1 MRVHYFIQSKF
12 LVGVNCNLKKVS
24 KIMGSNSEVTPAPQI
39 ITSTLSQSEKI

>member
-24 KIMGSNSEVTPAPQI
+24 KTMGSNSEVTPARQI
-39 ITSTLSQSEKI
+39 ITSTLSQLAKI